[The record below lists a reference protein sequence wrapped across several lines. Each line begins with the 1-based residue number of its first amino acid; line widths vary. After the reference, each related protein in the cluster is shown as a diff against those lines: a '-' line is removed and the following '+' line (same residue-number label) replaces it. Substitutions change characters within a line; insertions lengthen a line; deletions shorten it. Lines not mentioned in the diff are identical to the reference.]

1 MSQLSEALEMV
12 WILKQTRPDDLGDSE
27 EAVLALG
34 AEVNRLRARIERLE
48 AICAAAYQMAGAYD
62 APVRF
67 LDALAL
73 YEEYLAMTPEQI
85 IDALLPVDV
94 PDNVARIDDLLIELA
109 ESKEECLRM
118 HAAGTRM
125 AELYDAVF
133 KCCKVVFYPSI
144 DDPLGDY
151 PIEHVPRANKDSREA
166 ITQRLEA
173 WLDAQGAAVP
183 QAIP

>member
-1 MSQLSEALEMV
+1 MTGISEA
-12 WILKQTRPDDLGDSE
+12 T
-27 EAVLALG
+27 ALG
-34 AEVNRLRARIERLE
+34 AEIERLRA
-48 AICAAAYQMAGAYD
+48 
-62 APVRF
+62 
-67 LDALAL
+67 
-73 YEEYLAMTPEQI
+73 
-85 IDALLPVDV
+85 
-94 PDNVARIDDLLIELA
+94 ELVK
-109 ESKEECLRM
+109 SQDECLRM

>member
-1 MSQLSEALEMV
+1 MSGGEVSEQRLEIDRLS
-12 WILKQTRPDDLGDSE
+12 
-27 EAVLALG
+27 
-34 AEVNRLRARIERLE
+34 ARVERLE
-48 AICAAAYQMAGAYD
+48 AICSAAYQMSGAYY

-133 KCCKVVFYPSI
+133 KCCRVVLYPVV
-144 DDPLGDY
+144 DEPRGDY
-151 PIEHVPRANKDSREA
+151 PIEHAPHANKDAREA

-173 WLDAQGAAVP
+173 WLDAQGAAVLSG
-183 QAIP
+183 ATNTRAETV